1 MIAEIKTLT
10 FNGIEVVDVSVQV
23 HIAKGTPIF
32 NIVGLPDKIIAESK
46 ERVRAALN
54 SIALDIP
61 PKRITVNLSPASLT
75 KEGSHFDLPIAICL
89 LAGLKILPQD
99 QLERYLIL
107 GELALDGSILPV
119 AGALPAAIGANIR
132 NCGLICPY
140 DNGSEV
146 AWSGNDDILAPK
158 NLLSLINHF
167 SGSQRLSAPI
177 LRIAED
183 SIKYPDFKDVVGQ
196 ELAKRALEIAAAG
209 GHNILMIGTPGSG
222 KSMLAS
228 RLPSI
233 LPEMSAEEILET
245 SMIYSVSGQIKSGQL
260 QKTRPFRSPHHTSSM
275 IALVGGGHSKRIM
288 PGEIS
293 LAHNG
298 VLFLD
303 ELPEFSRA
311 TIDSLRQPIESRVV
325 NISRANS
332 HVTYPTRFQLVAAM
346 NPCKCGYLSDP
357 NRACSRAPICGE
369 DYQSKISGPI
379 MDRIDIVI
387 EVNENKIYNTLSI
400 KENETSESIK
410 KRVVAARN
418 RQLERYNGYGIAIN
432 AELEGELLYEMASL
446 DNQTQEL
453 LNKFADKNKI
463 SMRSY
468 NRILKVSRTIADL
481 EGVNYIK
488 KYHLAEAISYK
499 QDVKIYGAGVG
510 H

>member
-1 MIAEIKTLT
+1 MIAEIRTLT
-10 FNGIEVVDVSVQV
+10 FNGIDIVDVNVQV
-23 HIAKGTPIF
+23 HLAKGMPAF

-75 KEGSHFDLPIAICL
+75 KEGSHFDLPIAVCL
-89 LAGLKILPQD
+89 LSGLNILPQD
-99 QLERYLIL
+99 QLEKYLVL

-140 DNGSEV
+140 DNGGEV
-146 AWSGNDDILAPK
+146 AWSGNGDILAPK

-167 SGSQRLSAPI
+167 SGSQRLSSPVA
-177 LRIAED
+177 
-183 SIKYPDFKDVVGQ
+183 SIEKDNVKYPDFKDVVGQ
-196 ELAKRALEIAAAG
+196 EHAKRALEIAAAG
-209 GHNILMIGTPGSG
+209 GHNVLMVGTPGSG

-228 RLPSI
+228 RLSSI

-245 SMIYSVSGQIKSGQL
+245 SMIYSIAGQIKSGQL
-260 QKTRPFRSPHHTSSM
+260 QKARPFRAPHHTSSM

-303 ELPEFSRA
+303 EFPEFPRA
-311 TIDSLRQPIESRVV
+311 AIESLRQPIESRVV

-332 HVTYPTRFQLVAAM
+332 HVTYPTKFQLVAAM

-357 NRACSRAPICGE
+357 NRACSKAPICGE

-387 EVNENKIYNTLSI
+387 EVNDNKLYDTSSI

-410 KRVVAARN
+410 RRVIAARD
-418 RQLERYNGYGIAIN
+418 RQLERYSGYGIATN
-432 AELEGELLYEMASL
+432 SEMEGELLYEMTSL
-446 DNQTQEL
+446 DHETQEL

-468 NRILKVSRTIADL
+468 NRILKVARTVADL
-481 EGVNYIK
+481 EGANNIK

-499 QDVKIYGAGVG
+499 RDAKIGVLV
-510 H
+510 